1 MDYCPKC
8 KRQLKN
14 ANAWH
19 YCKEN
24 SIDNLFAGKKQALL
38 YVFDAVLADVVD
50 WENVA
55 VSATK
60 NCIVFVR
67 NKTFLVVK
75 PMTNALNIKF
85 YLNERR
91 EEYPIFK
98 SEAWNN
104 KFETHI
110 RLHTLEDITPT
121 VINLIRKSYEM
132 S

>member
-8 KRQLKN
+8 NRQLKN

-19 YCKEN
+19 YCEEN
-24 SIDNLFAGKKQALL
+24 SIDNLFTGKKQALL

-98 SEAWNN
+98 SEAWNS